1 MSKTFNTKIFY
12 FPKLVDEL
20 GYPDI
25 ELSRPGRAK
34 VRIRVV
40 GYN

>member
-1 MSKTFNTKIFY
+1 MPKILNMKIFN

-40 GYN
+40 GFN